1 MVFKHRK
8 IETQKTVGRRLKE
21 ARRKKKLTIEKV
33 EEATKVRAKYLEA
46 IESDRWKQ
54 FPSFVYIL
62 GFVRRYSDFLGL
74 DSREITD
81 EFKREFGSTRRIYP
95 LKSPKEK
102 LTANRLIITPRLVLA
117 IVAIAVVAL
126 VVGYIVYSVEKF
138 SRAPQLE
145 VTFPKTEV
153 VEQKDIVIEG
163 NTLSTAIVEI
173 NNQLVSVDDAGHFSQ
188 AVELTPGVNF
198 YEIRSKSRLGKETTK
213 VLKILYEVNQ

>member
-74 DSREITD
+74 DSEDITD
-81 EFKREFGSTRRIYP
+81 EFKREFGTTRRIFP
-95 LKSPKEK
+95 LKSQKEK
-102 LTANRLIITPRLVLA
+102 LTANRLIITPKLVLGV
-117 IVAIAVVAL
+117 VAIAVVAL
-126 VVGYIVYSVEKF
+126 VVGYIIYSVEKF

-145 VTFPKTEV
+145 VTFPKTEI

-173 NNQLVSVDDAGHFSQ
+173 NNQLVSVDDTGHFTQ